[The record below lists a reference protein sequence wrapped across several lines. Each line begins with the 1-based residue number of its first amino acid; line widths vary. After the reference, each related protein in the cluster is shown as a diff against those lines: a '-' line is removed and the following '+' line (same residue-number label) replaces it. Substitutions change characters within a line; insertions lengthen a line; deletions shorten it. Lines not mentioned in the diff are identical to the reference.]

1 MKCGRAAAFHSSAA
15 GVAFNDDAGVV
26 WTAAASPPLS
36 YTPQQRCGGAAQ
48 PRLSRAAAMLPQSRR
63 CALDHANR
71 RLPIIQPVC
80 GIAGLWDFAG
90 GRHDATG
97 MADRLRH
104 RGPDDSGTYANLDG
118 VSLSFRRL
126 AIVDLTP
133 AGAQPMTSAS
143 GRYVLVFNGE
153 IFNFERLRARLPRQ
167 SWRGHS
173 DTEVLLACIEAWGLE
188 TAVREC
194 IGMFAFALWD
204 THEHTLALV
213 RDRAGVKPLYYSL
226 TGRGVQFAS
235 ELDALDVD
243 RTIDPVAAALYA
255 RYGYVPAPWSIYAGV
270 RKLTPG
276 TILTIARDATRSTA
290 YWDPVEV
297 AERCAA
303 QRFEGSEE
311 EALRALD
318 SLLGDS
324 VALRMIADVP
334 LGVFLSGGVD
344 SSLIAALMQRNASGP
359 IHTFTIGFEDP
370 RFDES
375 RFGREVARHLGSQHD
390 EMVVSLDEA
399 LGLVP
404 QLPEIYDEPFADT
417 SALPTFLVS
426 RLAHQSATV
435 ALSGDGGDELFAGY
449 HHHFLGR
456 RLQRRVAA
464 VPRFARGAAGR
475 ALRTLKRTR
484 GLGQALVDDDP
495 IASYRRNLLRD
506 LNPID
511 PVLPRPVPRLADP
524 TELVMFLD
532 FTTYL
537 PDDIL
542 VKVDRASMAVSLEAR
557 TPFLD
562 HRVIELAWS
571 LPLSM
576 KIRDDRGKWIL
587 RQMLRRYLPDALV
600 DREKQGFGMPIAAWL
615 RGPLRDWAESLLAS
629 AAEPFDMRLVRE
641 RWTAHLAGAD
651 HAGTIWTVLMY
662 EAWRNQV
669 SRKESA

>member
-1 MKCGRAAAFHSSAA
+1 M
-15 GVAFNDDAGVV
+15 
-26 WTAAASPPLS
+26 
-36 YTPQQRCGGAAQ
+36 
-48 PRLSRAAAMLPQSRR
+48 
-63 CALDHANR
+63 
-71 RLPIIQPVC
+71 C
-80 GIAGLWDFAG
+80 GIAGLWNFSG
-90 GRHDATG
+90 GRHDATR
-97 MADRLRH
+97 MADHLTH
-104 RGPDDSGTYANLDG
+104 RGPDDSGTYSNDEG
-118 VSLSFRRL
+118 VSLAFRRL
-126 AIVDLTP
+126 SIVDLSQ

-173 DTEVLLACIEAWGLE
+173 DTEVLLACIEAWGLQQ
-188 TAVREC
+188 AVSEC

-204 THEHTLALV
+204 THERTLSLV
-213 RDRAGVKPLYYSL
+213 RDRAGVKPLYYAL
-226 TGRGVQFAS
+226 TPRGVQFVS
-235 ELDALDVD
+235 ELGALEVD
-243 RTIDPVAAALYA
+243 RTVDPTAAALYA
-255 RYGYVPAPWSIYAGV
+255 RYRYVPAPWSIYAGV
-270 RKLTPG
+270 KKLMPG
-276 TILTIARDATRSTA
+276 TILTITPAASKETK
-290 YWDPVEV
+290 YWDAVTV

-303 QRFEGSEE
+303 NRFRGSDDD
-311 EALRALD
+311 ALRALD
-318 SLLGDS
+318 DLLGDS

-344 SSLIAALMQRNASGP
+344 SSLVAALMQRSASGP

-375 RFGREVARHLGSQHD
+375 RYGREVAQHLGSRHD
-390 EMVVSLDEA
+390 EMVVSVAEA
-399 LGLVP
+399 LQLVP
-404 QLPEIYDEPFADT
+404 ELPRIHDEPFAD
-417 SALPTFLVS
+417 SSSLPTYLVS
-426 RLAHQSATV
+426 RLARQSATV

-456 RLQRRVAA
+456 RLQRRVHS

-475 ALRTLKRTR
+475 ALRALQRTR
-484 GLGQALVDDDP
+484 SLGQALLENDP
-495 IASYRRNLLRD
+495 VATYRRNVLLD
-506 LNPID
+506 LNPVD
-511 PVLPRPVPRLADP
+511 PVLPRELPRLDDP

-587 RQMLRRYLPDALV
+587 RQLLRRYVPDALV
-600 DREKQGFGMPIAAWL
+600 DREKQGFGLPLAAWL
-615 RGPLRDWAESLLAS
+615 RGPLRDWAESLLTGV
-629 AAEPFDMRLVRE
+629 AEPFDAPRVRE
-641 RWTAHLAGAD
+641 LWRAHLAGAN
-651 HAGTIWTVLMY
+651 HETAIWTVLMY
-662 EAWRNQV
+662 EAWLRV
-669 SRKESA
+669 